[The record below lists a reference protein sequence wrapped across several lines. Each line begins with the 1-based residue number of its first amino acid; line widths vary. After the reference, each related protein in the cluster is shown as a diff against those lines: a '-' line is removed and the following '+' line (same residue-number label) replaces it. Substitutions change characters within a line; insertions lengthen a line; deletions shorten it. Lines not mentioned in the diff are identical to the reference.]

1 MPVVYR
7 TQRRVEFSDT
17 DMAGIVHFANF
28 FIWMEH
34 VEQEFLRSIGLSV
47 SMTWEGDRIGF
58 PRVSAG
64 CDYLSPVT
72 FEDVMDIQLSI
83 VKIGS
88 KSISYQ
94 FAFSKETKPVASASL
109 VTCCVGKTTDRK
121 IVGIAIPQTFRAR
134 LEEAVAVAEATAEA
148 ARLSQ
153 AS

>member
-34 VEQEFLRSIGLSV
+34 VEQEFLRSLGLSV
-47 SMTWEGDRIGF
+47 SLMWEGQYIGF

-72 FEDVMDIQLSI
+72 FQDVMDIELSI
-83 VKIGS
+83 ARIGT
-88 KSISYQ
+88 KSISYE
-94 FAFSKETKPVASASL
+94 FAFSKDGRPVAKATLS
-109 VTCCVGKTTDRK
+109 TCCVGKAVDRK
-121 IVGIAIPQTFRAR
+121 ITGIPIPASFRAK
-134 LEEAVAVAEATAEA
+134 LEA
-148 ARLSQ
+148 AMT
-153 AS
+153 

>member
-34 VEQEFLRSIGLSV
+34 VEQEFLRSLGLSV
-47 SMTWEGDRIGF
+47 SLNWEGEHIGF

-72 FEDVMDIQLSI
+72 FQDVMDIELSI
-83 VKIGS
+83 ARIGT
-88 KSISYQ
+88 KSISYE
-94 FAFSKETKPVASASL
+94 FAFSKEGRPVAKATLS
-109 VTCCVGKTTDRK
+109 TCCVGKATGRQIT
-121 IVGIAIPQTFRAR
+121 GIPIPATFRAK
-134 LEEAVAVAEATAEA
+134 LEA
-148 ARLSQ
+148 AMSG
-153 AS
+153 S

>member
-17 DMAGIVHFANF
+17 DMAGIVHFAQF
-28 FIWMEH
+28 FLWMEH

-47 SMTWEGDRIGF
+47 SLTWEGERIGF

-72 FEDVMDIQLSI
+72 FEDVMDVELSI
-83 VKIGS
+83 VKIGT

-94 FAFSKETKPVASASL
+94 FDFSK
-109 VTCCVGKTTDRK
+109 D
-121 IVGIAIPQTFRAR
+121 
-134 LEEAVAVAEATAEA
+134 
-148 ARLSQ
+148 
-153 AS
+153 